1 MTVDKKKLKKFIFYF
16 DKSVFF
22 VFTCLFIFG
31 YAKILY
37 SPDLIE
43 KATVNAGMSI
53 LELVFV
59 MGVLLGLWTFFS
71 FLLLV
76 FVNYNEVMNEKN
88 ISG

>member
-1 MTVDKKKLKKFIFYF
+1 MTVDKKKLKKFMFYF
-16 DKSVFF
+16 DKSIFF
-22 VFTCLFIFG
+22 VLTCIFIFG

-43 KATVNAGMSI
+43 KATINAGMSL

-71 FLLLV
+71 FLVLV
-76 FVNYNEVMNEKN
+76 FVDYKEVGDEKN